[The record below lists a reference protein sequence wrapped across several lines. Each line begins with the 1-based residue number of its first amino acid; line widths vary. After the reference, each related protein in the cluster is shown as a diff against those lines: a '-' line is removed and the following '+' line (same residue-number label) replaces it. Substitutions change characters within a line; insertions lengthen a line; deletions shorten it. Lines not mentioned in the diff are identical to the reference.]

1 MADNSKI
8 DRILK
13 DMEAL
18 NSVDT
23 SKVGSPSAAGTPAT
37 AEAPATRGSAGAA
50 SVPSRT
56 ERADRRR
63 GDEALDGRRKRW
75 WGQLLAALVV
85 AVLWAVLFLLVAP
98 FLVQW
103 WVDLLGTW
111 VNGDYYAGILFG
123 LAFGATSALLT
134 ALLLIPV
141 LSSRTGWV
149 ISLIFAILASAG
161 AFGWIL
167 SLSALF
173 APEANSMRARES
185 LTVERVGEFHLA
197 AGISSIVVLLL
208 VLASL
213 GFALSYRRRGR
224 QLRELRGGAVS
235 DTTAPDRT
243 AANRTEP
250 NRTASDS
257 TAPATAARTAPTST
271 PAPAPQKPEPTSAA
285 EPAKKSDKKDD
296 GPDYSDWMSKIE

>member
-18 NSVDT
+18 NAVDT
-23 SKVGSPSAAGTPAT
+23 SKVGSPSASTLAT

-50 SVPSRT
+50 SVPSRA

-123 LAFGATSALLT
+123 LAFGAVSALVT

-208 VLASL
+208 VLAAL

-235 DTTAPDRT
+235 DRTAQDRT
-243 AANRTEP
+243 APVSTVP
-250 NRTASDS
+250 NRTA
-257 TAPATAARTAPTST
+257 PATTTAVTARTAPAST
-271 PAPAPQKPEPTSAA
+271 PAPAPQTPETTSAA
-285 EPAKKSDKKDD
+285 EPTKKSDKKDD

>member
-18 NSVDT
+18 NAVDT
-23 SKVGSPSAAGTPAT
+23 SKVGSPSASTLAT

-50 SVPSRT
+50 SVPSRA

-123 LAFGATSALLT
+123 LAFGAVSALVT

-257 TAPATAARTAPTST
+257 TAPATAARTAPAST
-271 PAPAPQKPEPTSAA
+271 PAPAPQTPETTSAA
-285 EPAKKSDKKDD
+285 EPTKKSDKKDD

>member
-197 AGISSIVVLLL
+197 AGIASIVVLLL

-235 DTTAPDRT
+235 DRTAPDSRV
-243 AANRTEP
+243 P
-250 NRTASDS
+250 NRTA
-257 TAPATAARTAPTST
+257 PATTTAATARTAPTST
-271 PAPAPQKPEPTSAA
+271 PAPAPQKPETTSTP

>member
-23 SKVGSPSAAGTPAT
+23 SKVGTPSAPAPAATPAAN
-37 AEAPATRGSAGAA
+37 AE
-50 SVPSRT
+50 SRS
-56 ERADRRR
+56 ERTDRRR
-63 GDEALDGRRKRW
+63 GDDALDGKRKRW
-75 WGQLLAALVV
+75 WGQLLAALMV
-85 AVLWAVLFLLVAP
+85 AVLWAVLFLVVAP

-103 WVDLLGTW
+103 WVDLLSGW

-123 LAFGATSALLT
+123 MAFGAVSALVT

-149 ISLIFAILASAG
+149 ISMIFAILASAS

-173 APEANSMRARES
+173 APEANSMRAREG
-185 LTVERVGEFHLA
+185 LTVDRVGEFHLA
-197 AGISSIVVLLL
+197 AGISAMVVLLL
-208 VLASL
+208 FLAAL
-213 GFALSYRRRGR
+213 GFALNYRRRGR
-224 QLRELRGGAVS
+224 QLRELRGGSTPVAPAS
-235 DTTAPDRT
+235 RPERTAPT
-243 AANRTEP
+243 VP
-250 NRTASDS
+250 K
-257 TAPATAARTAPTST
+257 ARTAPTAPT
-271 PAPAPQKPEPTSAA
+271 TTATTTAPTAPKAPASQKPEATPK
-285 EPAKKSDKKDD
+285 PATQPNKKDD